1 MPHTPGAS
9 PTLLLL
15 LFSPDIVCAAA
26 AAAAATEKE
35 VVKAALRNRD
45 CKRIISAL
53 RCTGAYL

>member
-15 LFSPDIVCAAA
+15 LFSPDIVCAA